1 MSGWIW
7 QAEVPVKGT
16 GAPILVSILK
26 QCEAAVRQE
35 FHRTAGGCPMC
46 LRLFT
51 LQEMLLTC
59 LFSCLIYPFS
69 QPLRRKE
76 NHTTVGYARVS
87 STDQDLSVQLE
98 KLAGCNK
105 VFKEKRS
112 GVDTGR
118 PELKRCLEYLREGD
132 TLLVTKID
140 RLARSTSDLYRII
153 TELADKG
160 VAFRV
165 VDDPTID
172 TTNRTG
178 KLVMGIL
185 ALIAEFENDIRR
197 ERQMDGIAKA
207 KERGVQFGRRLELTP
222 EKVAE
227 IKALRQSGRTVPEII
242 RQTSLSKAT
251 VYRALA

>member
-1 MSGWIW
+1 M
-7 QAEVPVKGT
+7 
-16 GAPILVSILK
+16 
-26 QCEAAVRQE
+26 
-35 FHRTAGGCPMC
+35 
-46 LRLFT
+46 
-51 LQEMLLTC
+51 
-59 LFSCLIYPFS
+59 
-69 QPLRRKE
+69 
-76 NHTTVGYARVS
+76 TTVGYARVS
-87 STDQDLSVQLE
+87 STGQDLAIQLE
-98 KLAGCNK
+98 KLAGCQK

-118 PELKRCLEYLREGD
+118 PELKRCLDYLREGD

-153 TELADKG
+153 SALADKG
-160 VAFRV
+160 VAFKV

-207 KERGVQFGRRLELTP
+207 KERGIYFGRKPDLTA
-222 EKVAE
+222 ERIVE
-227 IKALRQSGRTVPEII
+227 IKSLRAEGTTVPDII
-242 RQTSLSKAT
+242 RKVGLSKAT
-251 VYRALA
+251 VYRALNSLPSNPLAD